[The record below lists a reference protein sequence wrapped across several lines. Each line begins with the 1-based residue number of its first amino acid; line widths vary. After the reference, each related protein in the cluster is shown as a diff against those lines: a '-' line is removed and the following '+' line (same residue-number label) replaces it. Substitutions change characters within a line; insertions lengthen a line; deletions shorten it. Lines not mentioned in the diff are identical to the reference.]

1 MLKLP
6 AKTETDPFHYFP
18 FQLIWAFA
26 TTLWSFCL
34 QNQVRISAA
43 VDQVQLILQ
52 RGNILLL
59 LSRCADVPRHDR
71 PENDGKNKQKKEF
84 WDSGRFPQ
92 LRCSR
97 RSCSLGSWLWWR
109 PSSRP
114 VSGRWGP
121 AGRRTPTTHRW
132 HCSDSRIPEY
142 QPVRVR
148 VRSGSRSGTAL
159 FTHSLTRIVF

>member
-1 MLKLP
+1 MLKLS
-6 AKTETDPFHYFP
+6 AKTETDTFPYFP

-34 QNQVRISAA
+34 QNQVRIWA

-52 RGNILLL
+52 RGNILLF
-59 LSRCADVPRHDR
+59 SRRTDVPRHDR
-71 PENDGKNKQKKEF
+71 PENDGKNKQTKEF
-84 WDSGRFPQ
+84 WDSGGFPQ

-121 AGRRTPTTHRW
+121 AGRRMPTTHRW
-132 HCSDSRIPEY
+132 RCSDSRIPEY

-148 VRSGSRSGTAL
+148 SGSGTAL
-159 FTHSLTRIVF
+159 FTHSLTKIMF